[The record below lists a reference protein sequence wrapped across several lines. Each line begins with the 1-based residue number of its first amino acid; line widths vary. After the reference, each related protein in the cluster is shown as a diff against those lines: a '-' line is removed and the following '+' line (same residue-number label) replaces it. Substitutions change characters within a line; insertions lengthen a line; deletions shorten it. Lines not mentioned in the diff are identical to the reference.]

1 MSTEVAI
8 DRTRTT
14 KHPTASVV
22 VLCVAALT
30 YATLEGMV
38 APALPIL
45 QQAVGA
51 STAAIAWV
59 FTGLLLTGTVSV
71 PLVGRLS
78 DVYGPKRVLLGVLT
92 ITSLG
97 VVCAALADSIVLL
110 ALGQAL
116 QGVGVGFVPLSI
128 TALSRLREGSS
139 GKGGVGLVIAMAGLG
154 TIAGGLLA
162 GPLLAALSYHFIY
175 WIPLGVL
182 VLTGLAMVLFLPDTR
197 PDTGQRI
204 DWAGAAL
211 LAGGLIALLLG
222 VTFVPSAG
230 WGSPLVLLLLAAA
243 VVLLTAFFVLERRI
257 AQPLVDLRAGGRPVI
272 ITYVVGFTSGWVNSA
287 TFVVL
292 PLIVAAPLAS
302 GYGLGESPLMTGLLL
317 TVLGLFGG
325 LSAPLA
331 APLERLVGAR
341 NLLVVSCVPLVAAPA
356 VLLAGQPG
364 FGQLATASALIGI
377 GTGLGFA
384 QAMNVVMANVPA
396 ERIGSASGT
405 AYVMRGVGGTLGAQ
419 VTGSL
424 LTIAVLPELGVSAW
438 SGFVTALAI
447 TAVIAVV
454 ALVSAA
460 ALPRGRSAN

>member
-1 MSTEVAI
+1 MSTEVASE
-8 DRTRTT
+8 RTPAT
-14 KHPTASVV
+14 KNSLAAVV
-22 VLCVAALT
+22 VLCVAGLT

-45 QQAVGA
+45 QKAVGA
-51 STAAIAWV
+51 SPAAIAWV

-78 DVYGPKRVLLGVLT
+78 DVYGPKRVLLGVLV

-110 ALGQAL
+110 ALGQSL
-116 QGVGVGFVPLSI
+116 QGVGVGLVPLSI
-128 TALSRLREGSS
+128 TALSRLRPGS

-162 GPLLAALSYHFIY
+162 GPLLAALSYRFIY

-182 VLTGLAMVLFLPDTR
+182 VLTGLAMVLVLPDTR
-197 PDTGQRI
+197 PESRQRI
-204 DWAGAAL
+204 DWAGAGL
-211 LAGGLIALLLG
+211 LAGGLVSLLLG
-222 VTFVPSAG
+222 VTFAPGAG
-230 WGSPLVLLLLAAA
+230 WTSPLVLALLVAA
-243 VVLLTAFFVLERRI
+243 VVLLTSFFVLERRI
-257 AQPLVDLRAGGRPVI
+257 AQPLVDLRVGGRPVI
-272 ITYVVGFTSGWVNSA
+272 ITYVVGFTSGWVNAA

-292 PLIVAAPLAS
+292 PLVVAAPIAS

-325 LSAPLA
+325 ISAPLA
-331 APLERLVGAR
+331 APLERLVGPR
-341 NLLVVSCVPLVAAPA
+341 NLLMISCLPLVAAPA
-356 VLLAGQPG
+356 ILLAGQPG
-364 FGQLATASALIGI
+364 FGQLAVASGLIGV

-384 QAMNVVMANVPA
+384 QAMNVVLANVPA
-396 ERIGSASGT
+396 ERLGSASGT

-447 TAVIAVV
+447 TAAIGVV
-454 ALVSAA
+454 ALLSAA
-460 ALPRGRSAN
+460 GLPRDRASS